1 MRLLVSVRDADE
13 AATALAGGAE
23 IIDAKEPSAGGLGPV
38 APTTLRAIRAVV
50 PADVP
55 LSAALGDVRTE
66 AEARLTFSSSFPVL
80 DFAKIGFAGVDDPR
94 LLRRLLAVA
103 RAHLS
108 RETALVAVAYADWFL
123 AESLPPEAVAV
134 ALPAGVA
141 GLLVDTAR
149 KDGSNLFDHLGV
161 DRLCTLHAGL
171 QRSGRWL
178 ALGGSLGREVLTAAL
193 ATGAEICGVRGAV
206 TTGGRN
212 GAIDLARVQALR
224 QELVRQRPAA
234 VSRLES
240 ASISS
245 MARIDQVIPAASAVE
260 K

>member
-1 MRLLVSVRDADE
+1 MRLLVSVRDAEE
-13 AATALAGGAE
+13 AAIALAGGAE
-23 IIDAKEPSAGGLGPV
+23 IVDAKEPSAGGLGPV
-38 APTTLRAIRAVV
+38 APATLRAIRAVV
-50 PADVP
+50 PAAVP

-66 AEARLTFSSSFPVL
+66 AEARLTLSPSLPLL

-108 RETALVAVAYADWFL
+108 PETALVAVAYADWFL
-123 AESLPPEAVAV
+123 LESLPPEAVAA
-134 ALPAGVA
+134 ALPDGVE

-149 KDGSNLFDHLGV
+149 KDGSNLFDHLSV
-161 DRLCTLHAGL
+161 DRLRTLHDTL

-178 ALGGSLGREVLTAAL
+178 ALGGSLQRNLLIAAV
-193 ATGAEICGVRGAV
+193 ATGAEVCGVRGAV

-212 GAIDLARVQALR
+212 GAIDLLRVQVLR
-224 QELVRQRPAA
+224 QELERQRAA
-234 VSRLES
+234 ALSRAES

-245 MARIDQVIPAASAVE
+245 MARIDQAMPAASAVE